1 MKVIIDTNI
10 LVSAAITGKNP
21 EAVILFIVTDP
32 NYEWIVSTEI
42 LVEYKEVLSRSRL
55 RLTQE
60 QKERWFNILDAVT
73 TLIDVNIEIDFPR
86 DYKDTKFLACAV
98 ASEADF
104 LMTGDRDFIEAQALV
119 NTTIISVSLFKK
131 LVCDTR
137 E

>member
-1 MKVIIDTNI
+1 M
-10 LVSAAITGKNP
+10 
-21 EAVILFIVTDP
+21 
-32 NYEWIVSTEI
+32 
-42 LVEYKEVLSRSRL
+42 SRSRL
-55 RLTQE
+55 KLTQE

-86 DYKDTKFLACAV
+86 DYKDAKFLAHAV

-104 LMTGDRDFIEAQALV
+104 LITGDRDFTEAEALV
-119 NTTIISVSLFKK
+119 KTTIISVSLFKK